1 MHLATIKNHS
11 AGAIFFKSSAKY
23 DLPYFAGKKMAFFA
37 VIWGFGFA
45 SSELKIGS
53 MVALGTTWGQAR
65 TPTDKTPRSG
75 RMKPGEVA
83 LGSV

>member
-1 MHLATIKNHS
+1 MGELGVDVNEEQEADELADEGGGDGNQHLGVAGENIQATK
-11 AGAIFFKSSAKY
+11 
-23 DLPYFAGKKMAFFA
+23 
-37 VIWGFGFA
+37 
-45 SSELKIGS
+45 
-53 MVALGTTWGQAR
+53 GTTWGQAR